1 MMPNK
6 KLKRLGT
13 VDAVFD
19 VLGDTKAVS
28 EMMEVPYRTALN
40 WKNLYRKMPAKTY
53 RAIQRAL
60 AKKGYVGDDALWG
73 MVDVG

>member
-6 KLKRLGT
+6 KLKRLDSVG
-13 VDAVFD
+13 AVFD
-19 VLGDTKAVS
+19 VLDGTRAVS

-40 WKNLYRKMPAKTY
+40 WKNLYRKMPARTY
-53 RAIQRAL
+53 RAIQKAL